1 MLEVDLGSPTPQYS
15 LKLAHS
21 LDDDQGP
28 LTNSSEADMRSLI
41 LQVMLRG
48 LSPICQGLIWDS
60 LFFR

>member
-1 MLEVDLGSPTPQYS
+1 LLEVDLGSPTPQYS
-15 LKLAHS
+15 LKLTHS

-48 LSPICQGLIWDS
+48 LSPICQGLI
-60 LFFR
+60 